1 MAHADEAARALE
13 PLLDRLVAEIR
24 GSIDFFTAQGQGTT
38 LERIVLTGGGSL
50 ISGLADRI
58 QSSLGLQTESGHP
71 FDRAPVGK
79 IKVSKQDVSVAE
91 PFMGVAVGLAL
102 AGSGA

>member
-1 MAHADEAARALE
+1 
-13 PLLDRLVAEIR
+13 LLDRLVAEIR
-24 GSIDFFTAQGQGTT
+24 GSIDFFNAQNQGTT

-50 ISGLADRI
+50 MSGLTDRI
-58 QSSLGLQTESGHP
+58 QSALGLHTEPGHP
-71 FDRAPVGK
+71 FERAPVGK
-79 IKVSKQDVSVAE
+79 IKVSKQEVTVAE